1 MISMQKTKNKI
12 GSAVPKRNIQI
23 NSFAKCLSSLKRT
36 IAFFFFVFLHRM
48 QISIG
53 VHPIVT
59 KKNQNKKELRRG
71 YAIRLNET
79 RVLTRLSAE
88 TLRMASARRDRVRPT
103 DGGAAELKS
112 ERVRVNNTQLLLPP
126 LVPGEGFY
134 SCCIERKDRTCYR
147 RERQFETL
155 NDACASKMIRS
166 FVPLSSQL
174 PDWPHNALHQHF
186 THKKLE

>member
-36 IAFFFFVFLHRM
+36 IAFFLCCAPYANFNRRSSDCHE
-48 QISIG
+48 G
-53 VHPIVT
+53 
-59 KKNQNKKELRRG
+59 NQNKKELRRG

-103 DGGAAELKS
+103 DGGAAEL
-112 ERVRVNNTQLLLPP
+112 RVRVNNTQLLLPS

-134 SCCIERKDRTCYR
+134 SCGIERKDRTCYR
-147 RERQFETL
+147 RERDSL
-155 NDACASKMIRS
+155 KR
-166 FVPLSSQL
+166 
-174 PDWPHNALHQHF
+174 
-186 THKKLE
+186 

>member
-36 IAFFFFVFLHRM
+36 IAFFFLLHRM

-79 RVLTRLSAE
+79 RVLT
-88 TLRMASARRDRVRPT
+88 P
-103 DGGAAELKS
+103 
-112 ERVRVNNTQLLLPP
+112 
-126 LVPGEGFY
+126 
-134 SCCIERKDRTCYR
+134 
-147 RERQFETL
+147 
-155 NDACASKMIRS
+155 
-166 FVPLSSQL
+166 
-174 PDWPHNALHQHF
+174 
-186 THKKLE
+186 

>member
-1 MISMQKTKNKI
+1 M
-12 GSAVPKRNIQI
+12 
-23 NSFAKCLSSLKRT
+23 SLVTETHNRL
-36 IAFFFFVFLHRM
+36 FFFCFFAPYANFNRRSSDCHE
-48 QISIG
+48 G
-53 VHPIVT
+53 
-59 KKNQNKKELRRG
+59 NQNKKELRRG